1 MGWFDVVAGVA
12 TGGLYTVGKA
22 IYQAGN
28 AAEDAGEA
36 AEEAGMAIAVIG
48 STIQAVGEQLNS
60 TLKEAEELLTIQRL
74 TPRSEADLWDEEKE
88 RLDSLRQEK
97 TRLENKL
104 KENGVTDTGNFDF
117 NFWDIISDFSDVI
130 EKFQL
135 MAKLATANQEIHDIF
150 YQEPGV
156 VTTGIYNAKEV
167 LERLNTIEQPMI
179 EDILA
184 SLDDNLDVTEEVL
197 KEVKKL
203 FVTKRKVPVSITELS
218 PSIRDQLDMI
228 QTDKL
233 YYEGLISRKDTV
245 TAQLGN
251 IIKIHPENKFEIAA
265 GAIKVPKDRIYASS
279 VLDDVINATDMFA
292 DQTIGDQT
300 IGDQIKDNID
310 VADIIDK
317 ENINVGA
324 GTVDVSKD
332 VESVRDNIDTK
343 DTVGS
348 VDAST
353 GDRTVRNIADPQP
366 TLRTTSTKNIEAT
379 GISANAASINKE
391 RTNISAANIAR
402 LATSI
407 KAPGNS
413 MSMMQP
419 YGAKIS
425 ASLSTKF
432 DGYQRNYDLMK
443 AQKAF
448 YFRQSLKMERK
459 YELLSNKWEEVPGVI
474 PQTLDELHGVLENI
488 RTEEQPRIDLLL
500 DNVNATLVEAQ
511 GTVEKANDTMD
522 SVKNALSILDFDTKY
537 LKLGG
542 MVIGG
547 LIVLD
552 LFVGSIVLI
561 RMALGS

>member
-12 TGGLYTVGKA
+12 TCGLYTVGKA

-28 AAEDAGEA
+28 AAEDAGDA

-60 TLKEAEELLTIQRL
+60 TLKEVEELLTIQRL
-74 TPRSEADLWDEEKE
+74 TPRSEADLWDEEKA

-104 KENGVTDTGNFDF
+104 KEKGVNDTGNFDF
-117 NFWDIISDFSDVI
+117 DFWDMLSDFNDVI

-135 MAKLATANQEIHDIF
+135 MAKLATVNKEIHDIF

-156 VTTGIYNAKEV
+156 LTTGIYNAKEV
-167 LERLNTIEQPMI
+167 LERFNTIEQPMV

-184 SLDDNLDVTEEVL
+184 SLDDNLDVSEEVL

-203 FVTKRKVPVSITELS
+203 FVTKKKVPVSITELS
-218 PSIRDQLDMI
+218 PSIRDQLEMI

-233 YYEGLISRKDTV
+233 YYEGLISRKNMV
-245 TAQLGN
+245 TAQLGD
-251 IIKIHPENKFEIAA
+251 ILKTHPQNKFEIAA
-265 GAIKVPKDRIYASS
+265 GAIKVPKENIYASS
-279 VLDDVINATDMFA
+279 VLDEVINVAIIHDTDISIADVLNDKDISENIGIGNVAVENERLIDNVNIRDSLKTVDSSITARNVRNFASSQPATDA
-292 DQTIGDQT
+292 TAAT
-300 IGDQIKDNID
+300 SAAN
-310 VADIIDK
+310 VA
-317 ENINVGA
+317 G
-324 GTVDVSKD
+324 
-332 VESVRDNIDTK
+332 
-343 DTVGS
+343 
-348 VDAST
+348 AST
-353 GDRTVRNIADPQP
+353 AANIKP
-366 TLRTTSTKNIEAT
+366 EA
-379 GISANAASINKE
+379 
-391 RTNISAANIAR
+391 TNISAINMAR
-402 LATSI
+402 MATAVS
-407 KAPGNS
+407 KSPGYA

-419 YGAKIS
+419 HGAKIS

-448 YFRQSLKMERK
+448 YFRQSLKMEKK
-459 YELLSNKWEEVPGVI
+459 YEFLSNKWVEEPGII
-474 PQTLDELHGVLENI
+474 PKTLDELHGVLENV
-488 RTEEQPRIDLLL
+488 RTKEQPRIDLLL
-500 DNVNATLVEAQ
+500 DNVNATLVEAK

-522 SVKNALSILDFDTKY
+522 SVKNALLILDFDTKY

-552 LFVGSIVLI
+552 LFVGFIVLI
-561 RMALGS
+561 RMALGL